1 MEAVTKDFH
10 KIELTSRNEL
20 RVTGVSE
27 VHSFNDEG
35 VLLETSLGLLT
46 VGGENIRITKLTLDQ
61 GEVSIRGEISSLTY
75 SDGGSFSRR
84 GSGGLLSK
92 LFK

>member
-1 MEAVTKDFH
+1 MEGMTKDFH

-61 GEVSIRGEISSLTY
+61 GEVAVSGEISSLTY
-75 SDGGSFSRR
+75 TDGGVFSKKG
-84 GSGGLLSK
+84 GSLLSR

>member
-1 MEAVTKDFH
+1 MDGMMTKDFH
-10 KIELTSRNEL
+10 KIEMTSRSEL

-46 VGGENIRITKLTLDQ
+46 VMGENIRITKLTLDQ
-61 GEVSIRGEISSLTY
+61 GEVMVSGEISALSYSEGGGFGRKSSGFLT
-75 SDGGSFSRR
+75 R
-84 GSGGLLSK
+84 
-92 LFK
+92 LFR

>member
-1 MEAVTKDFH
+1 MEGIVKDFH
-10 KIELTSRNEL
+10 KIEMTSRNEL

-46 VGGENIRITKLTLDQ
+46 VTGENIRITKLTLDQ
-61 GEVSIRGEISSLTY
+61 GEVAVKGDISALTY
-75 SDGGSFSRR
+75 SDNVSFSRK
-84 GSGGLLSK
+84 GQSLLSK

>member
-1 MEAVTKDFH
+1 MEGITKDFH
-10 KIELTSRNEL
+10 KVEMTSRNEL

-46 VGGENIRITKLTLDQ
+46 VSGENIRITKLTLDQ
-61 GEVSIRGEISSLTY
+61 GEIAVRGDISALMY
-75 SDGGSFSRR
+75 SDGGKFSKK
-84 GSGGLLSK
+84 GSGVLSK

>member
-1 MEAVTKDFH
+1 MEGMLKDFH
-10 KIELTSRNEL
+10 KVELTSRNEL
-20 RVTGVSE
+20 HVTGVSE

-61 GEVSIRGEISSLTY
+61 GEVAVSGEISSLSY
-75 SDGGSFSRR
+75 SDGGFAKK
-84 GSGGLLSK
+84 GSSLLSR
-92 LFK
+92 LFR